1 MNTQPQFFKMNDD
14 QSVMLVATDING
26 TYINMKTQMEYDL
39 DEEYHIT
46 CLKQVMFDSDDG

>member
-1 MNTQPQFFKMNDD
+1 MNDD